1 MKGTARMLAAIAAT
15 LVVNLGLAAGA
26 ATSVAEER
34 DVTAI
39 TKKVFPS
46 VVRVEARLRGGTMIA
61 TGVVVDE
68 NGSIV
73 TTAGVPSREG
83 QITVRTG
90 DGRKSAAD
98 FVGFDPET
106 RLALIR
112 AKEKGLT
119 PIALGQPS
127 DIAEGSWICL
137 VGISPEFKPAV
148 VQGIVSSIAED
159 KIRLNI
165 WSTGRTSGSPVVD
178 EKGRMV
184 GMFRGV
190 YSEDL
195 PVVFDFREKDVIG
208 QGYVLS
214 RGATPASGLAQ
225 AVPIDVVKFIVAEI
239 KEKGK
244 VERGWLGVNIDY
256 DDEGRIIVTG
266 VDQQSPAELAKLRA
280 DDVIVRIDDREVTG
294 TEMLGSEIRKRRPGQ
309 DVVLKVER
317 DGKPMDVKVKLG
329 ELPEGEA
336 QRELELR
343 FPRLFP
349 FEPGTPPLAP
359 REGQPVSP
367 VPPAEP
373 RRFAW
378 TFETRKFIGVWCQP
392 LTRELSEF
400 FGLKEGQGLLVSRV
414 EKEGPAAAAG
424 FKVGDIIVRVDGKRV
439 STNDELIDLI
449 QDRQKGDKL
458 KVELLRD
465 KKSLAVEVMVDEEES
480 RGPAIFRG
488 GADEFLQSWQKYT
501 DAFEREL
508 RGWNQPALP
517 KAKEGPKGRKI

>member
-1 MKGTARMLAAIAAT
+1 MLAAIAAT
-15 LVVNLGLAAGA
+15 LVVNMGLAAGA
-26 ATSVAEER
+26 ASSVAEER

-46 VVRVEARLRGGTMIA
+46 VVRVEARLKGGAMIA
-61 TGVVVDE
+61 SGVVVDE

-73 TTAGVPSREG
+73 TTAGVSLRDG

-119 PIALGQPS
+119 PIALGQPG

-159 KIRLNI
+159 RIRLNI

-178 EKGRMV
+178 GKGQMV

-195 PVVFDFREKDVIG
+195 PVVFDFRERDVIG

-214 RGATPASGLAQ
+214 RGETPASGLAQ
-225 AVPIDVVKFIVAEI
+225 AVPIDVVKFVVAEI
-239 KEKGK
+239 KAKGK
-244 VERGWLGVNIDY
+244 VERGWLGVNIAL
-256 DDEGRIIVTG
+256 DDEGRVTVVG
-266 VDQQSPAELAKLRA
+266 IDPQSPAELAKLRA
-280 DDVIVRIDDREVTG
+280 EDVIIRIDDREVTN
-294 TEMLGSEIRKRRPGQ
+294 TEMLAAEIRKRRPGQ

-329 ELPEGEA
+329 ELPEDEA
-336 QRELELR
+336 RRELELR
-343 FPRLFP
+343 FPRLLP
-349 FEPGTPPLAP
+349 FEPGAPLVVP
-359 REGQPVSP
+359 RERQP
-367 VPPAEP
+367 VPPGRPTEP

-378 TFETRKFIGVWCQP
+378 TFETRKFIGVWCQE
-392 LTRELSEF
+392 LTPELSEH
-400 FGLKEGQGLLVSRV
+400 FGLKDGRGLIVSKV
-414 EKEGPAAAAG
+414 EEKGPAAAAG

-439 STNDELIDLI
+439 NTNDELIDLI
-449 QDRQKGDKL
+449 QDRKKGDKM

-465 KKSLAVEVMVDEEES
+465 KKAMAVEVTVDEEES
-480 RGPAIFRG
+480 RGPALFRG
-488 GADEFLQSWQKYT
+488 DVDEVLQSWQKYT

-508 RGWNQPALP
+508 KEWNTLTRP
-517 KAKEGPKGRKI
+517 KAKEAAKGRKI